1 MFSRNLTQDLN
12 SSPVDNIILESS
24 DTHDIQEQLLVRRLE
39 DFLTCDQS
47 GGQRYIPKYR
57 KRRIPKYRELFKF
70 LREMQRYQ

>member
-39 DFLTCDQS
+39 DFLTFDFLEDL
-47 GGQRYIPKYR
+47 
-57 KRRIPKYRELFKF
+57 RRLFTYFTTLLSLISLHFSEKF
-70 LREMQRYQ
+70 E

>member
-39 DFLTCDQS
+39 DFLTFDFLEDLL
-47 GGQRYIPKYR
+47 R
-57 KRRIPKYRELFKF
+57 LFTYFTTLLSLISLHFSEKF
-70 LREMQRYQ
+70 E